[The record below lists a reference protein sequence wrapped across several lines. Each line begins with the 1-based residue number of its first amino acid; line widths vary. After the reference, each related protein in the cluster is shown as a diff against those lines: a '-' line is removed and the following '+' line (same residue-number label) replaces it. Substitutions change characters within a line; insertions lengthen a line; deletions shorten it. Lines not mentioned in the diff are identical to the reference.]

1 MATQQD
7 TKERIVAH
15 TPGPWTVYVG
25 ETNDG
30 SVGAY
35 GSIEGCTDGADS
47 ELFLATVW
55 ADVRALQE
63 QAEGN
68 ANLIAA
74 APDLLAVCRRFL
86 EMYDDV
92 RKSVG
97 PSVLA
102 AIEHAERAIAKAEGR
117 S

>member
-1 MATQQD
+1 MATEQD

-15 TPGPWTVYVG
+15 TPGPWAVVYG
-25 ETNDG
+25 
-30 SVGAY
+30 
-35 GSIEGCTDGADS
+35 TDGHHHIFS
-47 ELFLATVW
+47 EDGPI
-55 ADVRALQE
+55 ADVKVRFDADEQE
-63 QAEGN
+63 AN
-68 ANLIAA
+68 ANLLLA
-74 APDLLAVCRRFL
+74 APDLLVVCRRFL